1 MPFYPNVTFL
11 TSAAEAH
18 QLAPDTGREI
28 AFAGRSNAGKSS
40 AINAIT
46 ERTAL
51 ARVSRTPGRT
61 QLINFFELGNERRL
75 VDLPGYGFAKVPEQ
89 VRARWLELME
99 HYFNV
104 RESLVGLVL
113 IVDSRRGLGA
123 QDTAM
128 LEWMLARGRHAHV
141 LLTKSDKLN
150 RRDAQRVLN
159 ETQAACSD
167 TAVTAQLFSAHART
181 GLDDAREVMERW
193 LGEDG
198 SAADGGRQC
207 SAARQGASRKG
218 VETGLEKKGPGGAFA
233 ATEADQPGM
242 GMTNRVCPLREK
254 SGERVNAHRIR
265 WGCPMKV
272 PAPAAAKCF
281 T

>member
-1 MPFYPNVTFL
+1 MAIYPNVTFL

-18 QLAPDTGREI
+18 QLAPDTGREV
-28 AFAGRSNAGKSS
+28 AFAGRSNSGKSS

-46 ERTAL
+46 ERTGL

-61 QLINFFELGNERRL
+61 QLINFFEIGHERRL

-104 RESLVGLVL
+104 RESLAGLVL
-113 IVDSRRGLGA
+113 IVDSRRGLKA
-123 QDTAM
+123 EDTAM

-150 RRDAQRVLN
+150 RRDAQRVLT

-167 TAVTAQLFSAHART
+167 TEVTAQLFSAHART
-181 GLDDAREVMERW
+181 GLDVARAVMQRW
-193 LGEDG
+193 LGED
-198 SAADGGRQC
+198 A
-207 SAARQGASRKG
+207 
-218 VETGLEKKGPGGAFA
+218 
-233 ATEADQPGM
+233 
-242 GMTNRVCPLREK
+242 
-254 SGERVNAHRIR
+254 NA
-265 WGCPMKV
+265 
-272 PAPAAAKCF
+272 
-281 T
+281 